1 MKCLSRARFRR
12 GSLASAAIR
21 FNRCE
26 PVIDQTGDESRELV
40 SFSFVIALR
49 EFSAT
54 QSATPVPPVK

>member
-1 MKCLSRARFRR
+1 MPKP
-12 GSLASAAIR
+12 GSLQAR
-21 FNRCE
+21 KPLERGDPFFNRCE

-54 QSATPVPPVK
+54 QSVTPVPPVK